1 MNDFNREMQDALIQ
15 AEGQSEYVT
24 PVVRVMTEAEVLS
37 AFQVNA
43 TSGSMAWWAC

>member
-1 MNDFNREMQDALIQ
+1 MNDFNREFQIAATQ
-15 AEGQSEYVT
+15 KEGQAQYVT

-43 TSGSMAWWAC
+43 TTASMGWWNC

>member
-1 MNDFNREMQDALIQ
+1 MNDISRQEKNSVSQ
-15 AEGQSEYVT
+15 AEGQSQYVT

-43 TSGSMAWWAC
+43 TSASMAWWTC

>member
-1 MNDFNREMQDALIQ
+1 MQDFENKSLVAANEHGGQ
-15 AEGQSEYVT
+15 AQYVA

-43 TSGSMAWWAC
+43 TSASMGWWAC